1 MNKLLYRIISIGIAV
16 VMIFAMTILV
26 FAASNSSYVE
36 GNQENIV
43 ITFEK
48 LRDSTYE
55 VKIRNDRENTIGK
68 Q

>member
-1 MNKLLYRIISIGIAV
+1 
-16 VMIFAMTILV
+16 MIFAMTILV